1 MRPIHTQV
9 SWAATTGIGA
19 VIDFPHIVIGGAV
32 PETVLDEIVRRTAD
46 AYEMLNTQGITQPTF
61 SRGTAGPNARALGAS
76 LLPISKSFLLETTE
90 FDLRCEHRMQT
101 KPTPFAP
108 CD

>member
-1 MRPIHTQV
+1 MTLKQKAAARAT
-9 SWAATTGIGA
+9 ATTGIEA

-90 FDLRCEHRMQT
+90 FDL
-101 KPTPFAP
+101 
-108 CD
+108 